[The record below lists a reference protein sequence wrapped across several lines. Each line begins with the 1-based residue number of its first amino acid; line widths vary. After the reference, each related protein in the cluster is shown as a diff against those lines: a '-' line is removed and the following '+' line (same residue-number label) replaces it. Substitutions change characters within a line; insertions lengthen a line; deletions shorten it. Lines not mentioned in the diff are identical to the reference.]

1 MTAPRTLGPEPWP
14 AVVCLLALALALAVV
29 AWARA
34 EDRANDCRAERHGES
49 R

>member
-1 MTAPRTLGPEPWP
+1 MTPRALGPEPWP
-14 AVVCLLALALALAVV
+14 AVVCLLALACALAVV

-34 EDRANDCRAERHGES
+34 EDRHLTCRAERHGAT

>member
-1 MTAPRTLGPEPWP
+1 MTPRALGPEPWP
-14 AVVCLLALALALAVV
+14 AVVCLLALACALAVV

-34 EDRANDCRAERHGES
+34 EAAANDCRAERHGES